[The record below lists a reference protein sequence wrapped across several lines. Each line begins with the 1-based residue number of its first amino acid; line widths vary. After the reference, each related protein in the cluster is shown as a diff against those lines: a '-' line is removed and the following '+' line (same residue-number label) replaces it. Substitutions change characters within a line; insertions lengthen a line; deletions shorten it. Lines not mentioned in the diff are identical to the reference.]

1 MEMDLRLILLIVG
14 GLVVGGI
21 ILDGMRRRRKTQS
34 RDKVDAFDEKVFEK
48 TSDSL
53 QDPLLEG
60 YFSKSPEKKIFKSPK
75 PDVQEQAKAFQATQ
89 TRSEPL
95 PLVSHH
101 ARMNED
107 PEEIIALTILPKQS
121 RAFSGRSLLSTLQSA
136 DMYYGDKEIFHRY
149 AVHSGNEYIAFSLAS
164 MTEPGVFDLQL
175 INQTTFS
182 GIMVFMVLPGPY
194 DPLMT
199 FEQMLSAARQ
209 LASSL
214 GGELCDYK
222 RSNLTIQTIEHCREQ
237 IRDFMRRRLVQ
248 QR

>member
-14 GLVVGGI
+14 GLLVGGI

-34 RDKVDAFDEKVFEK
+34 QDKVDAFNEKILEK
-48 TSDSL
+48 TTDSL

-60 YFSKSPEKKIFKSPK
+60 YFSKTPDMKVFKPTKPEP
-75 PDVQEQAKAFQATQ
+75 QAFQATQ
-89 TRSEPL
+89 SRSEPEPSVL
-95 PLVSHH
+95 HH
-101 ARMNED
+101 ARMIED
-107 PEEIIALTILPKQS
+107 PEDIIALTIIPKQS
-121 RAFSGRSLLSTLQSA
+121 RAFSGRSLLSTLEAAQ
-136 DMYYGDKEIFHRY
+136 MHYGDKEIFHRY
-149 AVHSGNEYIAFSLAS
+149 AVHSGKEYIAFSLAS

-175 INQTTFS
+175 INQKMFP

-214 GGELCDYK
+214 GGELCDHK

-237 IRDFMRRRLVQ
+237 IRDFMRRRLAQ

>member
-34 RDKVDAFDEKVFEK
+34 QEKIDTFDEKVFEK

-60 YFSKSPEKKIFKSPK
+60 YFSKSSENKIFKTPK
-75 PDVQEQAKAFQATQ
+75 SQIEGFQTTE
-89 TRSEPL
+89 TRSEPIPSL
-95 PLVSHH
+95 SHH
-101 ARMNED
+101 ARMTED
-107 PEEIIALTILPKQS
+107 PEEIIALTIIPSKN
-121 RAFSGRSLLSTLQSA
+121 RFFSGGSLLSALQA
-136 DMYYGDKEIFHRY
+136 AEMHYGDKEIFHRY
-149 AVHSGNEYIAFSLAS
+149 GVHSGNEYIAFSLAS

-175 INQTTFS
+175 INQKMFS
-182 GIMVFMVLPGPY
+182 GIMLFMVLPGPY

-199 FEQMLSAARQ
+199 FEQMLSAARK
-209 LASSL
+209 LASNL
-214 GGELCDYK
+214 GGQLCDHK
-222 RSNLTIQTIEHCREQ
+222 RSHLTIQSIEHCREK
-237 IRDFMRRRLVQ
+237 IREFMRHRLAQ